1 MAAQTDEL
9 IWHKDGHKIEL
20 LIQKSTL
27 LIVNV
32 HCPFQGT
39 EDAPCSH
46 WETSCVVKWFI
57 DIYAFECNVG
67 VCVPQKEL
75 EIAWSFA
82 GSKEKDIAQCQV
94 WFIPTEDEAFAAWLV
109 TQVE

>member
-1 MAAQTDEL
+1 
-9 IWHKDGHKIEL
+9 
-20 LIQKSTL
+20 
-27 LIVNV
+27 
-32 HCPFQGT
+32 
-39 EDAPCSH
+39 
-46 WETSCVVKWFI
+46 
-57 DIYAFECNVG
+57 

-109 TQVE
+109 TQIE